1 MEKKELAR
9 MKRRVKTL
17 QKQLGEMGPVMRG
30 SVVTLGEKKQ
40 IFFSLNKNGKTH
52 LIYLGKRRKPIA
64 EEYSA
69 NYKKLKSIIEEM
81 TQLNMTLLKKDY
93 DS

>member
-1 MEKKELAR
+1 MDKKELAR
-9 MKRRVKTL
+9 MKQRVKTL
-17 QKQLGEMGPVMRG
+17 QKQLGELGPVMRG

-40 IFFSLNKNGKTH
+40 IFFSLNKDGKTH
-52 LIYLGKRRKPIA
+52 LIYLGKKRRPIA
-64 EEYSA
+64 DEYSA
-69 NYKKLKSIIEEM
+69 NHAKLKNIVEEM